1 MTETP
6 NSRPST
12 LWKQMTAA
20 QRRGAAEAFWRE
32 DTPSAEQAE
41 AVGLIAERLHF
52 RPKSV
57 MGMPLERRV
66 RALASTSTL
75 SETLAASL
83 LVAYHL
89 ASQRPMMSAFLDALG
104 IPHEDGLIAEDVTPQ
119 IDEARLDE
127 AVGRVRAS
135 FPEEDVS
142 LYFATLAMQD
152 PATWTALGRFQ
163 QDRKGA

>member
-20 QRRGAAEAFWRE
+20 QRRAAAEAFWRE

-41 AVGLIAERLHF
+41 AVSLIAERLHF

-66 RALASTSTL
+66 RVLASTSAL
-75 SETLAASL
+75 SETLAANL

-89 ASQRPMMSAFLDALG
+89 ASQRPMMAAFLDALG
-104 IPHEDGLIAEDVTPQ
+104 IPHDNGLIPEDVTPQ
-119 IDEARLDE
+119 VDEGRLDE
-127 AVGRVRAS
+127 AVGRIRAS
-135 FPEEDVS
+135 FPPEDVS
-142 LYFATLAMQD
+142 LYFATLSMQD
-152 PATWTALGRFQ
+152 PDTWKVLVRFQ
-163 QDRKGA
+163 QDQ